1 MFANLQRDVVV
12 LMASRG
18 VRAFAFSYLSV
29 VFTIYLAQLGYSTV
43 TIGLVVSTAYASGAV
58 LTALWGFL
66 SDRYGRKNILM
77 LLAAL
82 TIVSN
87 TIYVF
92 FSHLFFI
99 LSAVIIANV
108 GAGGSGAGGQGGGPM
123 SPVEQALLAEKCTP
137 QSRNHVFA
145 TNSFVGSSMGALGA
159 LLSGLPQY
167 LQETWSWQPIA
178 SYKPLFLLTI
188 LFAVVLI
195 FAYASIEEHH
205 VPRRRQ
211 AQKTSAAPVSG
222 FVVKMSLLGMV
233 DNLGGGL
240 ISPLVSYWFF
250 LRYGV
255 EFKSFFF
262 IFFFCFFLRYG
273 VDLNSL
279 GFMFFLSYLLAALSF
294 LGAPLLAR
302 RLGVVRTM
310 AFSHGAASLI
320 YLFLPLAPTF
330 TMAAAMTIL
339 RSFLAYMDNPLR
351 SSFIMGVVRPEDRGS
366 AAGITSLSR
375 HVPVA
380 VSPSLSAYMMQSF
393 SLNVPIFLGG
403 FLQLFPDC
411 IFYFMF
417 RNVKPPE
424 EQSSKA

>member
-1 MFANLQRDVVV
+1 MFANLQRDVVI

-167 LQETWSWQPIA
+167 LQETWSWHPVA

-195 FAYASIEEHH
+195 FAYAAIEEHH
-205 VPRRRQ
+205 VPRRHR
-211 AQKTSAAPVSG
+211 AQKTSAAPLSG

-255 EFKSFFF
+255 ELK
-262 IFFFCFFLRYG
+262 
-273 VDLNSL
+273 SL

-294 LGAPLLAR
+294 LVAPLLAR

-339 RSFLAYMDNPLR
+339 RSFLAYMDSPLR

-403 FLQLFPDC
+403 FLQLFHDC